1 MERLTK
7 NAISIL
13 GEKGKLWINNLPN
26 IIEILVDHWKL
37 SHLIPVNNMTYHYV
51 AKAKRQNNQLVVLK
65 IGFDQK
71 VTLEERQALTFFDG
85 NASVRLID
93 YHEQYNALLLQQA
106 IPGDTLKSF
115 YPANVE
121 FVMDCYADTVKR
133 LHQKWVIP
141 LGFRHIR
148 DWLKAIDSFAS
159 DQLPEHLLKNAI
171 KLKNNLFSS
180 MEKEILLHG
189 DLHQDNLLKN
199 GNTWLTID
207 PKGIIGELAFEVA
220 AFDFIHASDLGDNL
234 VIKKLFDYRVNR
246 IAEKINLNS
255 QPIKDWVFVRLILS
269 AVWLVEDKGNPGWA
283 IKLAEI
289 LI

>member
-1 MERLTK
+1 
-7 NAISIL
+7 
-13 GEKGKLWINNLPN
+13 
-26 IIEILVDHWKL
+26 
-37 SHLIPVNNMTYHYV
+37 
-51 AKAKRQNNQLVVLK
+51 
-65 IGFDQK
+65 
-71 VTLEERQALTFFDG
+71 
-85 NASVRLID
+85 
-93 YHEQYNALLLQQA
+93 
-106 IPGDTLKSF
+106 
-115 YPANVE
+115 
-121 FVMDCYADTVKR
+121 
-133 LHQKWVIP
+133 
-141 LGFRHIR
+141 
-148 DWLKAIDSFAS
+148 
-159 DQLPEHLLKNAI
+159 
-171 KLKNNLFSS
+171 

-255 QPIKDWVFVRLILS
+255 QRIKDWVFVRLILS